1 MKQSKSTQL
10 LKELKSRKMTYKEM
24 QNFLYNVGKDHQD
37 KAPQGY
43 WCTNLSNLNHSKGV
57 IAKGKDN
64 LYTITKQGIKNI
76 ERPFATDYKKQY
88 DLLSRRYANLS
99 AKYNELEMK
108 LWKIKR
114 LIDDEY

>member
-1 MKQSKSTQL
+1 MKQSKATQL

-24 QNFLYNVGKDHQD
+24 QNFLYNVDKDHSD

-43 WCTNLSNLNHSKGV
+43 WSTNLSNLNHSKGV

-76 ERPFATDYKKQY
+76 ETPFATDWKQEHEI
-88 DLLSRRYANLS
+88 LLKRYECLYQ
-99 AKYNELEMK
+99 KYNNVEMK
-108 LWKIKR
+108 LWKIKK

>member
-1 MKQSKSTQL
+1 
-10 LKELKSRKMTYKEM
+10 MTYKEM
-24 QNFLYNVGKDHQD
+24 QNFLYNVGKDLED

-43 WCTNLSNLNHSKGV
+43 WSTNLSNLNHSKGV

-76 ERPFATDYKKQY
+76 ETPFATDYKKEY
-88 DLLSRRYANLS
+88 DLMCRRYANLS
-99 AKYNELEMK
+99 AKYNDVEMK

-114 LIDDEY
+114 LIDEG

>member
-24 QNFLYNVGKDHQD
+24 QNFLYNVGKDLED

-43 WCTNLSNLNHSKGV
+43 WCNNLNELKYDKEV
-57 IAKGKDN
+57 IEKGKDN

-76 ERPFATDYKKQY
+76 ETPFATDYKKEY
-88 DLLSRRYANLS
+88 DLMCRRYANLS
-99 AKYNELEMK
+99 VKYNDVEMK

-114 LIDDEY
+114 LIDEEY